1 MPLMS
6 IDIDYFLKEGIL
18 RDLMVLINLDI
29 SFDSTRFNP
38 FFPIRDMLSL
48 QAKTP
53 FTLWQVSKVFQFF
66 WSICFTV
73 MCRSECVL
81 LDLLYIIVLCV
92 IFLMILFTTYNINLF
107 SSFTSML
114 DKSFT

>member
-1 MPLMS
+1 MS

-38 FFPIRDMLSL
+38 FFFIFDMLSL

-66 WSICFTV
+66 
-73 MCRSECVL
+73 L
-81 LDLLYIIVLCV
+81 LLILLVH
-92 IFLMILFTTYNINLF
+92 
-107 SSFTSML
+107 ML
-114 DKSFT
+114 YSNVQK

>member
-1 MPLMS
+1 MS

-38 FFPIRDMLSL
+38 SFKIRDMLSL

-53 FTLWQVSKVFQFF
+53 FTLWQFSKVFQFF
-66 WSICFTV
+66 
-73 MCRSECVL
+73 L
-81 LDLLYIIVLCV
+81 LLILLVH
-92 IFLMILFTTYNINLF
+92 
-107 SSFTSML
+107 ML
-114 DKSFT
+114 YSNVQK

>member
-1 MPLMS
+1 MS

-53 FTLWQVSKVFQFF
+53 FILREFSKVSQFF
-66 WSICFTV
+66 
-73 MCRSECVL
+73 L
-81 LDLLYIIVLCV
+81 LLILLVH
-92 IFLMILFTTYNINLF
+92 
-107 SSFTSML
+107 ML
-114 DKSFT
+114 YSNVQK